1 MDYIYFAVI
10 LAIITLL
17 KKLVK
22 MFYLK
27 LVYIKRWKIAQKKTP
42 HMERHIN

>member
-22 MFYLK
+22 MFYL
-27 LVYIKRWKIAQKKTP
+27 
-42 HMERHIN
+42 